1 MSQER
6 IQRWTDVALKREGG
20 TEITKG
26 AARLYSALLVR
37 ETEGLLKLV
46 LTRPARVTVPGETDA
61 SARVALALG
70 GAISVDGRD
79 VSVGDSILSWKAGSM
94 SAAALQFATSAE
106 AEAFASAAGEPT
118 PAASLES
125 LDLNRPEV
133 QRYVAELLVDPA
145 FEKFVGDLGEYYDR
159 LKKTLPADAAGAAPF
174 VRGRGGTASK
184 RTDPMDDD

>member
-1 MSQER
+1 MPQVPL
-6 IQRWTDVALKREGG
+6 QRWTDVALKREGG

-26 AARLYSALLVR
+26 AARLYGAVLVR

-70 GAISVDGRD
+70 GAISVAGRD
-79 VSVGDSILSWKAGSM
+79 VSVGDG
-94 SAAALQFATSAE
+94 AAALQFATSAE
-106 AEAFASAAGEPT
+106 AEAFASAAGDPT
-118 PAASLES
+118 PVALES
-125 LDLNRPEV
+125 LDLKRPEV
-133 QRYVAELLVDPA
+133 QRYVAELLVDPG
-145 FEKFVGDLGEYYDR
+145 FDKFVGDLGEYYDR

-184 RTDPMDDD
+184 KTDPMDDD

>member
-20 TEITKG
+20 AEITKG

-70 GAISVDGRD
+70 GGISVDGRD
-79 VSVGDSILSWKAGSM
+79 VTVGDG
-94 SAAALQFATSAE
+94 AAQLQFATSAE
-106 AEAFASAAGEPT
+106 AEAFTSAAGDPT

-133 QRYVAELLVDPA
+133 QRYVAEILVDPA
-145 FEKFVGDLGEYYDR
+145 FDKFVGDLGEYYDR
-159 LKKTLPADAAGAAPF
+159 LKKTLPADAAGATPF

>member
-1 MSQER
+1 MRKSR
-6 IQRWTDVALKREGG
+6 RYRRDVAEFIH
-20 TEITKG
+20 T
-26 AARLYSALLVR
+26 
-37 ETEGLLKLV
+37 
-46 LTRPARVTVPGETDA
+46 GETDA

-70 GAISVDGRD
+70 GGISVDGRD
-79 VSVGDSILSWKAGSM
+79 VTVGDG
-94 SAAALQFATSAE
+94 AAQLQFATAAE

-133 QRYVAELLVDPA
+133 QRYVAELLIDPA

-159 LKKTLPADAAGAAPF
+159 LKKTLPAEDAGATPF

-184 RTDPMDDD
+184 KTDPMDDD

>member
-61 SARVALALG
+61 SARVALTLG

-79 VSVGDSILSWKAGSM
+79 VTVGDC
-94 SAAALQFATSAE
+94 AAQLQFATSAE

-125 LDLNRPEV
+125 LDLKRPEV
-133 QRYVAELLVDPA
+133 QRYVAELLIDPA

-159 LKKTLPADAAGAAPF
+159 LKKTLPAEDAGAGATPF

-184 RTDPMDDD
+184 KTDPMDDD